1 MGIMPI
7 DLTLHPYIKTFDSA
21 VDVIKKIIEV
31 FYIILN
37 SKLQIRSREIGCFS
51 KFFFYSK

>member
-37 SKLQIRSREIGCFS
+37 SKLQIRSREIGRFS
-51 KFFFYSK
+51 